1 MVTMLKQ
8 VLTLIARVDNIL
20 YQSIRAALLAGGSP
34 LTEEEAIAVHL
45 VPLLHPFVQRLFVGM
60 CLYVCRVMCVCVCVC
75 TWCMVIARFQI

>member
-8 VLTLIARVDNIL
+8 VLTLIAKVDDIL

-34 LTEEEAIAVHL
+34 STEEEAIAVYL

-60 CLYVCRVMCVCVCVC
+60 CVCLYLCVE
-75 TWCMVIARFQI
+75 